1 VAILVNSNLILGV
14 AGSVLATGALG
25 LAGGALPSATQ
36 YSAYSQSLTAYTYN
50 GTPPYS
56 YLITS
61 NGVNAYSISGQSL
74 TATPNIP
81 WTSDNVTIQ
90 ASDSSSP
97 KQTAVA
103 TFTVSVNVVVPAG
116 AAALGY
122 NTLQWIL
129 INPNL
134 TQVNPGPYASTTENY
149 LYNGYWGN
157 APVPLISNLSM
168 ANGVL
173 QAALATSGSQTFVCT
188 QNTNGSGPPAA
199 GYLGWLSN
207 SSGWYTDF
215 GISYTSWTTDCFGA
229 VWLQSTEKNNAGT
242 SGIVNPAQPSYLQQ
256 WLEVDVWEAGAAAG
270 YQGNIDF
277 HNGISGTQGSG
288 NYQNLPLFSNPTQTN
303 PHVYGASW
311 APSNGNVAWYI
322 DNVTT
327 GNKTL
332 LNNAGTDGNTCN
344 ATSLAW
350 LNTQHMYALLDCGS
364 HGANTPFAMNLYYL
378 AAWGP

>member
-1 VAILVNSNLILGV
+1 MAIIQNANLVLGI
-14 AGSVLATGALG
+14 AGSVLATSALQLSGAT
-25 LAGGALPSATQ
+25 LASATQ
-36 YSAYSQSLTAYTYN
+36 YSAYSQSIAPYISG
-50 GTPPYS
+50 GTPPYTPS
-56 YLITS
+56 Y
-61 NGVNAYSISGQSL
+61 VSGGINVGYAFSGLNL
-74 TATPNIP
+74 TVTPNIP
-81 WTSDNVTIQ
+81 VTDNVTLRVQDQ
-90 ASDSSSP
+90 AGA
-97 KQTAVA
+97 TATA
-103 TFTVSVNVVVPAG
+103 TFSVPVSYVIPAG

-168 ANGVL
+168 VNGVL
-173 QAALATSGSQTFVCT
+173 QAALASSGSQTFVCT

-199 GYLGWLSN
+199 GFLGWLSN
-207 SSGWYTDF
+207 ESGWYVDF
-215 GISYTSWTTDCFGA
+215 GIAYTSWTSDCFGA
-229 VWLQSTEKNNAGT
+229 VWLQSTEFNNAGT
-242 SGIVNPAQPSYLQQ
+242 SGVINPAQPSYLKQ
-256 WLEVDVWEAGAAAG
+256 WLEVDIWEAGASAG

-288 NYQNLPLFSNPTQTN
+288 NYQNLPLFANPTQTN

-322 DNVTT
+322 DNATT

-364 HGANTPFAMNLYYL
+364 HGANTPFSMNLYYL
-378 AAWGP
+378 GAWGP